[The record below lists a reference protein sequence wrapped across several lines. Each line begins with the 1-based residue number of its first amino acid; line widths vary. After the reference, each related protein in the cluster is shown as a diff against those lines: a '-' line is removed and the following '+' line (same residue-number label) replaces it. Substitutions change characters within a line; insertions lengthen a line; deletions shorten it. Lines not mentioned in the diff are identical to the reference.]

1 MSFTREIELALT
13 AARAAADRVRAL
25 YASGVEVAWKGHD
38 DPVTTAD
45 REANAMIV
53 AALRGAFPDDGIC
66 AEESDAG
73 EAAEAAARGG
83 RCWFI
88 DPLDG
93 TKDFVQR
100 NGEFCV
106 MVGLA
111 VQGRAALGVVVS
123 PVSGVA
129 LVGVP
134 GEGAWSID
142 PSGARTELAVRPVTP
157 VTSARMIGSRSHPHP
172 RVTALAAAL
181 GVTDMRVRGS
191 VGLKVA
197 AVATG
202 ECDLY
207 AHFGRGP
214 KLWDGCAPEA
224 IARGAGAVVTDS
236 LGRDIVYDTSHLGLD
251 DGLVVAPPW
260 LHAVTLAELARLA
273 AQT

>member
-1 MSFTREIELALT
+1 MPFTREISVALM
-13 AARAAADRVRAL
+13 AARAAAERVRAV
-25 YASGVEVAWKGHD
+25 YAGGFEVSWKGHD
-38 DPVTTAD
+38 DPVTAAD
-45 REANAMIV
+45 REANAIIV
-53 AALRGAFPDDGIC
+53 DLLRAAFPGDGIC

-73 EAAEAAARGG
+73 ESSAAAARGG

-111 VQGRAALGVVVS
+111 VAGRAALGVVVI
-123 PVSGVA
+123 PVTGVA

-134 GEGAWSID
+134 GEGAWSVD
-142 PSGARTELAVRPVTP
+142 ADDVRTSLSVRAAPSPAAA
-157 VTSARMIGSRSHPHP
+157 ARMIGSRSHPHP
-172 RVTALAAAL
+172 RVTALAQAL
-181 GVTDMRVRGS
+181 GVTDLRSRGS

-224 IARGAGAVVTDS
+224 IARGAGALVTDTR
-236 LGRDIVYDTSHLGLD
+236 GRDIAYDTAHLGLD
-251 DGLVVAPPW
+251 DGLVVAAGP
-260 LHAVTLAELARLA
+260 LHALALAELARLA
-273 AQT
+273 

>member
-1 MSFTREIELALT
+1 MPFTREIEVALR
-13 AARAAADRVRAL
+13 AARTAADRVRAL
-25 YASGVEVAWKGHD
+25 YASGVEVTWKGHD

-45 REANAMIV
+45 REANAIIV
-53 AALRGAFPDDGIC
+53 EALRAAFPGDGLC

-73 EAAEAAARGG
+73 ESSDAAARGG
-83 RCWFI
+83 RCWLV

-100 NGEFCV
+100 NGDFCV

-111 VQGRAALGVVVS
+111 VGGRAALGVVVS
-123 PVSGVA
+123 PVTGLA

-134 GEGAWSID
+134 GEGAWSLD
-142 PSGARTELAVRPVTP
+142 AAGARTALSVRAVARPGD
-157 VTSARMIGSRSHPHP
+157 ARMIGSRSHPHP

-181 GVTDMRVRGS
+181 GVTDVRARGS

-197 AVATG
+197 AVACG

-224 IARGAGAVVTDS
+224 IARGAGALVTDAH
-236 LGRDIVYDTSHLGLD
+236 GRELRYDTAHLGLD
-251 DGLVVAPPW
+251 EGLVVAHAG
-260 LHAVTLAELARLA
+260 LHAAALA
-273 AQT
+273 ALSQIA

>member
-1 MSFTREIELALT
+1 MPFTREIEVALT
-13 AARAAADRVRAL
+13 AARAAADRVRDL
-25 YASGVEVAWKGHD
+25 DASGGEVAGKGHD

-53 AALRGAFPDDGIC
+53 AALHAAFPDDGIC
-66 AEESDAG
+66 AEESDAV
-73 EAAEAAARGG
+73 ESSDAAARGG

-111 VQGRAALGVVVS
+111 VLGRAALGVVVV
-123 PVSGVA
+123 PITGLA

-142 PSGARTELAVRPVTP
+142 PTGARVKLAVHP
-157 VTSARMIGSRSHPHP
+157 VTSVQAARMIGSRSHPHP
-172 RVTALAAAL
+172 RVTALGVAL
-181 GVTDMRVRGS
+181 GVTDVRARGS

-202 ECDLY
+202 ESDLY

-214 KLWDGCAPEA
+214 KLWDSCAPEA
-224 IARGAGAVVTDS
+224 IARGAGARVTDAR
-236 LGRDIVYDTSHLGLD
+236 GRDIVYDTADLGLD
-251 DGLVVAPPW
+251 DGLVVAHAD
-260 LHAVTLAELARLA
+260 LHAAALAELARLA
-273 AQT
+273 TAG

>member
-1 MSFTREIELALT
+1 MPFTREITVALD
-13 AARAAADRVRAL
+13 AARSAADRVRDL

-45 REANAMIV
+45 HEANAIIV
-53 AALRGAFPDDGIC
+53 EALRAAFPGDGLC
-66 AEESDAG
+66 AEESDAR
-73 EAAEAAARGG
+73 ESADAAARGG
-83 RCWFI
+83 RCWFV

-111 VQGRAALGVVVS
+111 VRGRAALGVVVV
-123 PVSGVA
+123 PVSGLA
-129 LVGVP
+129 FVGVP

-142 PSGARTELAVRPVTP
+142 AAGARSELSVRAVPP
-157 VTSARMIGSRSHPHP
+157 LAMARMIGSRSHPHP
-172 RVTALAAAL
+172 RINALARAL
-181 GVTDMRVRGS
+181 GVTDMRARGS

-224 IARGAGAVVTDS
+224 IARGAGALVTDS
-236 LGRDIVYDTSHLGLD
+236 LGRDIAYDTGHLGLD
-251 DGLVVAPPW
+251 DGLVVAPAS
-260 LHAVTLAELARLA
+260 LHAAALAELGRLA
-273 AQT
+273 ATA

>member
-1 MSFTREIELALT
+1 MAFTREIEVALA
-13 AARAAADRVRAL
+13 AARAAADRVRDL

-45 REANAMIV
+45 REANALIV
-53 AALRGAFPDDGIC
+53 AALRAAFPGDGLC
-66 AEESDAG
+66 AEESDA
-73 EAAEAAARGG
+73 AESADAAARGG
-83 RCWFI
+83 RCWFV

-111 VQGRAALGVVVS
+111 VGGRAALGVI
-123 PVSGVA
+123 VA
-129 LVGVP
+129 PLTGAAYVGVP
-134 GEGAWSID
+134 AEGAWSID
-142 PSGARTELAVRPVTP
+142 ASGARAALAVRAP
-157 VTSARMIGSRSHPHP
+157 AAGLRMIGSRSHPHP
-172 RVTALAAAL
+172 RITALGRAL
-181 GVTDMRVRGS
+181 GVTDARVRGS

-207 AHFGRGP
+207 AHVGRGP

-224 IARGAGAVVTDS
+224 IARGAGAVVTDAR
-236 LGRDIVYDTSHLGLD
+236 GRALAYDTARLGLD
-251 DGLVVAPPW
+251 EGLVVAPAA
-260 LHAVTLAELARLA
+260 LHAAAVEALA
-273 AQT
+273 ALAAGDP

>member
-1 MSFTREIELALT
+1 MPFTREIEVALT
-13 AARAAADRVRAL
+13 AARAAASRIRDL

-53 AALRGAFPDDGIC
+53 AALRAAFPDDGIC
-66 AEESDAG
+66 AEESDA
-73 EAAEAAARGG
+73 AESSDAAARGG

-100 NGEFCV
+100 NDEFCV

-111 VQGRAALGVVVS
+111 VRGRSALGIVVV
-123 PVSGVA
+123 PMTGLA
-129 LVGVP
+129 LVGVT

-142 PSGARTELAVRPVTP
+142 PTGARVQLTVRPVTSVP
-157 VTSARMIGSRSHPHP
+157 AARMIGSRSHPHP
-172 RVTALAAAL
+172 RITALGVAL
-181 GVTDMRVRGS
+181 GVTDVLARGS

-202 ECDLY
+202 ESDLY

-214 KLWDGCAPEA
+214 KLWDSCAPEA
-224 IARGAGAVVTDS
+224 IARGAGAVVTDAR
-236 LGRDIVYDTSHLGLD
+236 GRDIVYDTADLGLD
-251 DGLVVAPPW
+251 DGLVVAHAG
-260 LHAVTLAELARLA
+260 LHAAALAELARLA
-273 AQT
+273 TAG

>member
-1 MSFTREIELALT
+1 MPFTREIEVALA
-13 AARAAADRVRAL
+13 AALAAADRVRAL
-25 YASGVEVAWKGHD
+25 YASGVEVDWKGHD

-45 REANAMIV
+45 HEANAMIV
-53 AALRGAFPDDGIC
+53 AALRAAFPDDGIC
-66 AEESDAG
+66 AEESDTS
-73 EAAEAAARGG
+73 ESSEAAARGG

-134 GEGAWSID
+134 GEGSWSID
-142 PSGARTELAVRPVTP
+142 PSGARTQLRVRV
-157 VTSARMIGSRSHPHP
+157 VASASEARMIGSRSHPHP
-172 RVTALAAAL
+172 RVTALAEAL
-181 GVTDMRVRGS
+181 GVTDLRRRGS

-224 IARGAGAVVTDS
+224 IARGAGALVTDS
-236 LGRDIVYDTSHLGLD
+236 LGRDIAYDTAWLGLD
-251 DGLVVAPPW
+251 DGLVVAPAA
-260 LHAVTLAELARLA
+260 LHALALAELARLA
-273 AQT
+273 ALP

>member
-1 MSFTREIELALT
+1 MPFTREIDVAL
-13 AARAAADRVRAL
+13 AAALAASGRVREL
-25 YASGVEVAWKGHD
+25 YASGVEVDWKGHD

-45 REANAMIV
+45 HEANAMIV
-53 AALRGAFPDDGIC
+53 AALRAAFPVDGIC

-73 EAAEAAARGG
+73 ESSQAAARGG

-134 GEGAWSID
+134 GEGSWSID
-142 PSGARTELAVRPVTP
+142 PSGARTELRVRAAP
-157 VTSARMIGSRSHPHP
+157 SASEARMIGSRSHPHP
-172 RVTALAAAL
+172 RVTALAEAL
-181 GVTDMRVRGS
+181 GVTDLRRRGS

-224 IARGAGAVVTDS
+224 IARGAGALVTDS
-236 LGRDIVYDTSHLGLD
+236 LGRDIAYDTADLGLD
-251 DGLVVAPPW
+251 DGLVVAPAA
-260 LHAVTLAELARLA
+260 LHALAIAELARLA
-273 AQT
+273 APR

>member
-1 MSFTREIELALT
+1 MPFTREIEVALT
-13 AARAAADRVRAL
+13 AGLAAADRVRAL
-25 YASGVEVAWKGHD
+25 YASGVEVEWKGHD

-45 REANAMIV
+45 HEANAMIV
-53 AALRGAFPDDGIC
+53 AALRAAFPDDGIC
-66 AEESDAG
+66 AEESDAT
-73 EAAEAAARGG
+73 ESSEAAARGG

-123 PVSGVA
+123 PVTGVA

-134 GEGAWSID
+134 GEGSWSID
-142 PSGARTELAVRPVTP
+142 PSGARTPLSVRAVA
-157 VTSARMIGSRSHPHP
+157 SASEARMIGSRSHPHP
-172 RVTALAAAL
+172 RVTALAEAL
-181 GVTDMRVRGS
+181 GVTDLRRRGS

-224 IARGAGAVVTDS
+224 IARGAGALVTDS
-236 LGRDIVYDTSHLGLD
+236 LGRDIAYDTADLGLD
-251 DGLVVAPPW
+251 DGLVVAPAA
-260 LHAVTLAELARLA
+260 LHALALAELARLA
-273 AQT
+273 ALP

>member
-1 MSFTREIELALT
+1 MPFTREIEVALR
-13 AARAAADRVRAL
+13 AARAAADRIRAL

-38 DPVTTAD
+38 DPVTSAD

-53 AALRGAFPDDGIC
+53 AALREAFPGDGLC

-73 EAAEAAARGG
+73 ESSDAAARGG

-111 VQGRAALGVVVS
+111 VRGRAALGVVVV
-123 PVSGVA
+123 PVTGLA
-129 LVGVP
+129 LVGLP
-134 GEGAWSID
+134 GGGAWSID
-142 PSGARTELAVRPVTP
+142 PDGARSELAVRARASAP
-157 VTSARMIGSRSHPHP
+157 SARMIGSRSHPHP

-181 GVTDMRVRGS
+181 GVTDVRARGS

-224 IARGAGAVVTDS
+224 IARGAGARVTDAR
-236 LGRDIVYDTSHLGLD
+236 GRDIAYDTAHLGLD
-251 DGLVVAPPW
+251 DGLVVAPAG
-260 LHAVTLAELARLA
+260 LHAAALAELARLA
-273 AQT
+273 SPP

>member
-1 MSFTREIELALT
+1 MPFTREIEVAL
-13 AARAAADRVRAL
+13 AAALAAANRVRDL
-25 YASGVEVAWKGHD
+25 YASGVEVDWKGHD

-45 REANAMIV
+45 HEANAMIV
-53 AALRGAFPDDGIC
+53 AALRSAFPEDGIC

-73 EAAEAAARGG
+73 ESSEAASRGG

-111 VQGRAALGVVVS
+111 VQGRAALGVVVA

-134 GEGAWSID
+134 GEGSWSIA
-142 PSGARTELAVRPVTP
+142 PSGARTRLSVRPVA
-157 VTSARMIGSRSHPHP
+157 SASEARMIGSRSHPHP
-172 RVTALAAAL
+172 RVTALAQAL
-181 GVTDMRVRGS
+181 GITDLRRRGS

-224 IARGAGAVVTDS
+224 IARGAGALVTDS
-236 LGRDIVYDTSHLGLD
+236 LGRDIAYDTARLGLD
-251 DGLVVAPPW
+251 DGLVVAPAA
-260 LHAVTLAELARLA
+260 LHALALAELARLA
-273 AQT
+273 ALP

>member
-1 MSFTREIELALT
+1 MSFTREIEVALT
-13 AARAAADRVRAL
+13 TARAAADRIRDL
-25 YASGVEVAWKGHD
+25 YASGVEVSWKGLD

-53 AALRGAFPDDGIC
+53 AELRAAFPDDGIC
-66 AEESDAG
+66 AEESDSG
-73 EAAEAAARGG
+73 ESSAAAARGG

-106 MVGLA
+106 MIGLA
-111 VQGRAALGVVVS
+111 VGGRAALGVVVA
-123 PVSGVA
+123 PVTGVA
-129 LVGVP
+129 LIGIP
-134 GEGAWSID
+134 GEGAWSLD
-142 PSGARTELAVRPVTP
+142 PTGARTELTVRASASAP
-157 VTSARMIGSRSHPHP
+157 SARMIGSRSHPHP
-172 RVTALAAAL
+172 RVTALARAL
-181 GVTDMRVRGS
+181 GVTDVRARGS

-224 IARGAGAVVTDS
+224 IARGAGARVTDAM
-236 LGRDIVYDTSHLGLD
+236 GRDLVYDTADLGLD
-251 DGLVVAPPW
+251 DGLLVAPAA
-260 LHAVTLAELARLA
+260 LHAVALAELARLA
-273 AQT
+273 ATA